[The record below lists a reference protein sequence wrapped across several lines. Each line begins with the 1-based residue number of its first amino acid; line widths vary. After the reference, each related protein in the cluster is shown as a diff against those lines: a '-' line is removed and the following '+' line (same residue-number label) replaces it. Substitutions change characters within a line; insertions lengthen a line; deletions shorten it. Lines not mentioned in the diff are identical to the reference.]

1 MKSKGHPK
9 TLWKKEEF
17 CRDNHCS
24 LYEAKPIGRNT
35 GISEYIWNIS
45 CYSDSAKE
53 SSMLNH

>member
-1 MKSKGHPK
+1 MG
-9 TLWKKEEF
+9 KKEEF